1 MFSAGGVEV
10 PEFGEPITN
19 LTVPIG
25 RDATFKCIV
34 VNLGNYRV
42 STLFEECNLTPEPE
56 INRYIIHLSS
66 YMSFWTN

>member
-42 STLFEECNLTPEPE
+42 STLFEECNLTPEP
-56 INRYIIHLSS
+56 
-66 YMSFWTN
+66 

>member
-1 MFSAGGVEV
+1 MLWKVYKGIQKINYHCMLFSGGVEV

-19 LTVPIG
+19 LTIPIS

-42 STLFEECNLTPEPE
+42 SKRIEKYESILLV
-56 INRYIIHLSS
+56 
-66 YMSFWTN
+66 

>member
-1 MFSAGGVEV
+1 MKFLSRFFITHNYSYNEMFLAGGVEV

-42 STLFEECNLTPEPE
+42 STLFEECNLTAKP
-56 INRYIIHLSS
+56 
-66 YMSFWTN
+66 